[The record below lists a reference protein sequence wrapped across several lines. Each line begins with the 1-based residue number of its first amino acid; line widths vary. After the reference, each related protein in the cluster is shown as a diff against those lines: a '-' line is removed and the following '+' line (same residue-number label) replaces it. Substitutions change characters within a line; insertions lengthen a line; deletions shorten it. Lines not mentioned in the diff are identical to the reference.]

1 MAWPP
6 VGLRAVLGPF
16 RRLAGPGPLLT
27 PRRVTGLLVFGLVGF
42 QVVVA
47 LSAPLWAR
55 LLRRPV
61 GPGVAAE
68 AEDAETP
75 EPPTPS
81 PAQAGDAERRIN
93 VKLFFEAVDRPGL
106 VIEERTVA
114 YSTDLSRQLEI
125 VLRELVRGSDGGL
138 GGPIDPATRVLDVF
152 VSAQGCAYVD
162 LSPEVRSPQGAG
174 SQAELD
180 TVYSMVNTL
189 TVNFPA
195 VTRVQ
200 LLVADRPVDTLAGH
214 TDLSRPLT
222 ADMTLLAPAVLM
234 PVQPDAPS
242 PGGAPPSPQQ

>member
-1 MAWPP
+1 MARSP
-6 VGLRAVLGPF
+6 VGPGGVLGRL

-27 PRRVTGLLVFGLVGF
+27 PRRVTGLLIVALVLF

-61 GPGVAAE
+61 APGATE
-68 AEDAETP
+68 LEEAETP
-75 EPPTPS
+75 VPPTPS
-81 PAQAGDAERRIN
+81 PTQVGDAERRIN

-114 YSTDLSRQLEI
+114 YSADLSRQLRI
-125 VLRELVRGSDGGL
+125 VLTELVRGSDAGL
-138 GGPIDPATRVLDVF
+138 RGPIDPATRVLDVF
-152 VSAQGCAYVD
+152 VSAQGCAYAD
-162 LSPEVRSPQGAG
+162 LSPEVRPAQGAG

-180 TVYSMVNTL
+180 TVYSIVNTL

-214 TDLSRPLT
+214 TDLSRPLA
-222 ADMTLLAPAVLM
+222 ADMTLLAPVMLM
-234 PVQPDAPS
+234 PLQSDGPAP
-242 PGGAPPSPQQ
+242 GAVPPSPEP